1 MRKIKD
7 VMRLRAAGLSHR
19 KVAHSLGLG
28 LGSVR
33 NYELRAQKAE
43 LVWPDVAD
51 VDATP
56 CWSVSSSRKR
66 HRWTLRAL
74 PNPTGAR
81 FPAS

>member
-1 MRKIKD
+1 MERLPMRKIKD

-51 VDATP
+51 VDDAVLERQLFTQTTSLDAP
-56 CWSVSSSRKR
+56 
-66 HRWTLRAL
+66 
-74 PNPTGAR
+74 
-81 FPAS
+81 